1 MNKAATQL
9 NRRAFTLVE
18 VLVAST
24 IASFVTVVAM
34 GTLHAVSQSAKRIQ
48 IHCDTVSELRYAA
61 AVLSRD
67 LSCLYTDQDAQS
79 RKLLYT
85 DAGDNMGATML
96 TFYTIGHN
104 QVRAQQAE
112 SDLYE
117 VEYYLSQTEEKSVL
131 MRRVWPHPDK
141 NADPGGVLSV
151 LADGMGLFQVRFYD
165 GENWLTEWTEEQQ
178 QLPKVIEV
186 ALATMPDTG
195 TRPFSTSFIVKPVV
209 ADQSRSMD
217 MDQMEGA
224 NNTDGFNPQ
233 TMDSGR

>member
-1 MNKAATQL
+1 MNKRPAQL
-9 NRRAFTLVE
+9 SRRAFTLVE

-34 GTLHAVSQSAKRIQ
+34 GTLHALSQSASRIQ
-48 IHCDTVSELRYAA
+48 AHTDTVSELRYAA

-67 LSCLYTDQDAQS
+67 LSCLYTDQDANS

-85 DAGDNMGATML
+85 DAGDSMGVSML

-104 QVRAQQAE
+104 QVRAGRPE

-117 VEYYLSQTEEKSVL
+117 VEYYISQTEERSVL

-141 NADPGGVLSV
+141 EAEPGGMLSV

-165 GENWLTEWTEEQQ
+165 GTEWFSEWTEEQR

-186 ALATMPDTG
+186 ALATMPEVG
-195 TRPFSTSFIVKPVV
+195 KQPFSTSFIVKPIV
-209 ADQSRSMD
+209 ADQSRNMD

-224 NNTDGFNPQ
+224 GNTEGFNPD
-233 TMDSGR
+233 TMSGDR

>member
-1 MNKAATQL
+1 MNRAVTQL
-9 NRRAFTLVE
+9 NRPAFTLVE

-34 GTLHAVSQSAKRIQ
+34 GTLHALSQSASRIQ
-48 IHCDTVSELRYAA
+48 VHCDTVSELRYAA
-61 AVLSRD
+61 SVLSRD
-67 LSCLYTDQDAQS
+67 LSCLYTDKDAKN
-79 RKLLYT
+79 RRLLYT
-85 DAGDNMGATML
+85 DSGDSMGTAML

-104 QVRAQQAE
+104 QVRAAQAE

-117 VEYYLSQTEEKSVL
+117 VEYYLSQTEERSVL

-141 NADPGGVLSV
+141 LAEPGGVLSV

-165 GENWLTEWTEEQQ
+165 GTEWLTEWTEEQQ
-178 QLPKVIEV
+178 KLPKVIEV
-186 ALATMPDTG
+186 ALATLPETG
-195 TRPFSTSFIVKPVV
+195 SKPFSTSFIIKPVM
-209 ADQSRSMD
+209 ASQRQSMD

>member
-1 MNKAATQL
+1 MNKMAAQL
-9 NRRAFTLVE
+9 NRTAFTLVE

-34 GTLHAVSQSAKRIQ
+34 GTLQALSQSASRIQ
-48 IHCDTVSELRYAA
+48 THCDTVSELRYAA
-61 AVLSRD
+61 SVLFRD
-67 LSCLYTDQDAQS
+67 LSCLYTDQDAKS

-85 DAGDNMGATML
+85 ASGDSMGVTML

-104 QVRAQQAE
+104 QVRAGQAE

-117 VEYYLSQTEEKSVL
+117 VEYYISQTEERSVL
-131 MRRVWPHPDK
+131 MRRIWPHPDK
-141 NADPGGVLSV
+141 EAEPGGVLSV
-151 LADGMGLFQVRFYD
+151 LADDMGLFQVRFYD
-165 GENWLTEWTEEQQ
+165 GEDWLTEWTEEQQ

-186 ALATMPDTG
+186 ALATLPETG
-195 TRPFSTSFIVKPVV
+195 ARPFSTSFIIKPVV
-209 ADQSRSMD
+209 PSQRGSMD

-224 NNTDGFNPQ
+224 SNSDEFNPQ

>member
-1 MNKAATQL
+1 MNKTPIQR
-9 NRRAFTLVE
+9 NRTAFTLVE

-34 GTLHAVSQSAKRIQ
+34 GTLHAMSQSASRIQ
-48 IHCDTVSELRYAA
+48 AHCDTVSELRYAA
-61 AVLSRD
+61 SVLSRD
-67 LSCLYTDQDAQS
+67 LSCLYTDQDANS

-85 DAGDNMGATML
+85 DTGDSMGMTML

-104 QVRAQQAE
+104 QVRAGQAE

-131 MRRVWPHPDK
+131 MRRIWPHPDK
-141 NADPGGVLSV
+141 EADPGGVLSV

-165 GENWLTEWTEEQQ
+165 GTDWFSEWTEEQR

-186 ALATMPDTG
+186 ALATMPEPG
-195 TRPFSTSFIVKPVV
+195 KKPFSTSFIVKPVV
-209 ADQSRSMD
+209 GDQSQGMD

-224 NNTDGFNPQ
+224 SNTDGFNPD
-233 TMDSGR
+233 TMNRDM